1 MLILFHSVYLLSH
14 SQQADYMILRPSVM
28 VMTCGPQD
36 TNLVN
41 TSIRNLLALDTTL
54 LRKNMSM
61 YYEDLGL
68 CYWVKSGGNI
78 ESEFL
83 QISIVTTRKALHHN
97 PSSTKAFWSLAF
109 GYTFAGDCERGKY
122 YMEKYKQFTK
132 KKYWDPEQERQLFA
146 NCSI

>member
-1 MLILFHSVYLLSH
+1 MN
-14 SQQADYMILRPSVM
+14 LRPSVM
-28 VMTCGPQD
+28 IMTCGPQD

-61 YYEDLGL
+61 YYEDLGI
-68 CYWVKSGGNI
+68 CYWVKSAGKVEN
-78 ESEFL
+78 EFL
-83 QISIVTTRKALHHN
+83 QMSIVTTLKALHHN

-132 KKYWDPEQERQLFA
+132 KRHWDPEQERQLFA